1 MNDKNALN
9 VSLTIDTV
17 YGFISKY
24 ATCQVNNID
33 KKEILEKYLQQTFS
47 HIKNAV
53 LSDFEKLEK
62 ANKVEVNNDR

>member
-9 VSLTIDTV
+9 INLTIDTV

-33 KKEILEKYLQQTFS
+33 KKEILERYLQQTFS
-47 HIKNAV
+47 HIKNVV
-53 LSDFEKLEK
+53 LNDFEQLEK
-62 ANKVEVNNDR
+62 ANKIEVLDE